1 MRRRGVL
8 AVALALGAASWTWA
22 AGGGETATGPTRGEL
37 VFIEG
42 EVTLDGRECEI
53 GQAVQT
59 GATIRTGPAS
69 TCDIVFGSHNVMRLR
84 EKTTVVFDLEPQS
97 LGVRMPAG
105 SLAVVFN
112 KVRALGRTFRVST
125 NSAIAGV
132 RGTSFFVQVEDENST
147 YVCACYGEVGVA
159 ARGVADTV
167 LASTNHS
174 ARRFTLR
181 DGSTRIEN
189 PGLLYHDNALMESVA
204 ARIGATIPWGK
215 GGYGEPMSGGYRD

>member
-1 MRRRGVL
+1 MRRRGVP
-8 AVALALGAASWTWA
+8 AVALALGVAAGTWA

-37 VFIEG
+37 VSIEG
-42 EVTLDGRECEI
+42 EVTLDGRECET

-69 TCDIVFGSHNVMRLR
+69 TCDIVFGSHTVMRLR

-105 SLAVVFN
+105 SLAVLFN

-215 GGYGEPMSGGYRD
+215 GGYGEPVSGGYRD